1 MRGRLLLSD
10 SPWKE
15 AGRDSKVVVMDYT
28 ATVLVV
34 DDEQHV
40 RETLEEVLSREG
52 HKVLTASSGQQ
63 ALQVMG
69 DTAVDLVMLDLRMEG
84 MDGLTLM
91 EEIKQRWPATVLIIL
106 TGYGSLESALK
117 ALRCGAHDYLL
128 KPSGPEDIKR
138 SVREGLEKR
147 WREAR
152 RKDLLAQI
160 EAGVRELTA
169 ESLSMEAAREAES
182 PPLLEVGPLIIDL
195 QKHMATLNGRL
206 LKLTPVEFGTLTHL
220 AREAGRVV
228 SCSTLVKEVQGYD
241 CNEQEARTIMKT
253 HIRHLRQKLES
264 DPSDPEYILNVRG
277 VGYMFVAPSPEAD

>member
-1 MRGRLLLSD
+1 
-10 SPWKE
+10 
-15 AGRDSKVVVMDYT
+15 MDYT
-28 ATVLVV
+28 TRVLVV

-40 RETLEEVLSREG
+40 RVTLKEVLSREG
-52 HKVLTASSGQQ
+52 YEVLTASSGQE
-63 ALQVMG
+63 ALQAMG
-69 DTAVDLVMLDLRMEG
+69 GMAVDLVMVDLKLEG

-91 EEIKQRWPATVLIIL
+91 GEIKQRWPTTVLIIL
-106 TGYGSLESALK
+106 TGYGTLESALK
-117 ALRCGAHDYLL
+117 ALRHGAHDYLL

-138 SVREGLEKR
+138 SVRDGLEKR

-169 ESLSMEAAREAES
+169 EGLSMRAVKEPEALGDAARGRLES
-182 PPLLEVGPLIIDL
+182 PPLLEVGPLVIDL
-195 QKHMATLNGRL
+195 QKHMATLNGRP

-228 SCSTLVKEVQGYD
+228 TCSTLVKKVQGYD
-241 CNEQEARTIMKT
+241 CYEPEARTIMKT

-264 DPSDPEYILNVRG
+264 DPSNPEYILNVRG
-277 VGYMFVAPSPEAD
+277 VGYMLVVPSPEVD

>member
-1 MRGRLLLSD
+1 
-10 SPWKE
+10 
-15 AGRDSKVVVMDYT
+15 
-28 ATVLVV
+28 
-34 DDEQHV
+34 
-40 RETLEEVLSREG
+40 
-52 HKVLTASSGQQ
+52 
-63 ALQVMG
+63 VMG
-69 DTAVDLVMLDLRMEG
+69 DTAVDLVMVDLKMEG

-106 TGYGSLESALK
+106 TGYATLESALK
-117 ALRCGAHDYLL
+117 ALRYGAHDYLL

-138 SVREGLEKR
+138 SVREGLGKR
-147 WREAR
+147 WREVR

-169 ESLSMEAAREAES
+169 EGLSIEDAKELEALRDAVLGQPES
-182 PPLLEVGPLIIDL
+182 PPLLEVGPLVIDL
-195 QKHMATLNGRL
+195 RKHMATLNGRP

-228 SCSTLVKEVQGYD
+228 TCSTLVKEVQGYD
-241 CNEQEARTIMKT
+241 CHEQEARTIIKT

-264 DPSDPEYILNVRG
+264 DPSNPEYILNVRG